1 MAPVSADNVATEQ
14 EKSNVIRFNV
24 TKNELYKLDDG
35 YKTLMRRQK
44 GYFKIVTNTQSITSD
59 AFTSSRVFVLA
70 GPREKFTE
78 NEFDHLK
85 FFLEKTGGSLLVL
98 LGEGGEKRPVFNVQ
112 LLDYLELHKCKCILV
127 VVLAQFFYNFDL
139 RFQYA

>member
-59 AFTSSRVFVLA
+59 AFTSSRVSDGNIKSTLSFSLTL
-70 GPREKFTE
+70 TE
-78 NEFDHLK
+78 SSCNTFW
-85 FFLEKTGGSLLVL
+85 GS
-98 LGEGGEKRPVFNVQ
+98 E
-112 LLDYLELHKCKCILV
+112 
-127 VVLAQFFYNFDL
+127 
-139 RFQYA
+139 

>member
-1 MAPVSADNVATEQ
+1 MESTEARCWNDLYLGYSVVKMAPVSTDNVGNVEQ

-59 AFTSSRVFVLA
+59 TFTSSRVFVLA

-85 FFLEKTGGSLLVL
+85 RYLETGGSLLVL
-98 LGEGGEKRPVFNVQ
+98 LGEGGEKR
-112 LLDYLELHKCKCILV
+112 LV
-127 VVLAQFFYNFDL
+127 VFFYIQKGFYL
-139 RFQYA
+139 S

>member
-1 MAPVSADNVATEQ
+1 MNKMAPVSADNIATEQ

-98 LGEGGEKRPVFNVQ
+98 LGEGGEKRLVFYV
-112 LLDYLELHKCKCILV
+112 LLLIPFT
-127 VVLAQFFYNFDL
+127 ATFI
-139 RFQYA
+139 